1 MFEYQ
6 TVYNGY
12 TALLAGLVSSVHCVA
27 MCGPLS
33 CAFGSR
39 GEDDRASPSV
49 VLSAYHGAKLFSY
62 GVVGALAGGFGSS
75 VLGFLESSQVALVVP
90 WVLVLFFLG
99 VAFRLDQWLPK
110 PASLGRFYQAG
121 TRRAG
126 GLGRSLRAACIGLAS
141 PLLPCGPLYVIFGL
155 CLFTGS
161 AVRGAEFGL
170 GFGLGTLPL
179 LWLAQAGFMRAQFR
193 LDANRLARLRRAVAL
208 LAALVLVWRLRA
220 SLGLEGAVEWLCA

>member
-1 MFEYQ
+1 
-6 TVYNGY
+6 
-12 TALLAGLVSSVHCVA
+12 
-27 MCGPLS
+27 
-33 CAFGSR
+33 
-39 GEDDRASPSV
+39 
-49 VLSAYHGAKLFSY
+49 
-62 GVVGALAGGFGSS
+62 
-75 VLGFLESSQVALVVP
+75 
-90 WVLVLFFLG
+90 
-99 VAFRLDQWLPK
+99 
-110 PASLGRFYQAG
+110 
-121 TRRAG
+121 
-126 GLGRSLRAACIGLAS
+126 
-141 PLLPCGPLYVIFGL
+141 YVIFGL